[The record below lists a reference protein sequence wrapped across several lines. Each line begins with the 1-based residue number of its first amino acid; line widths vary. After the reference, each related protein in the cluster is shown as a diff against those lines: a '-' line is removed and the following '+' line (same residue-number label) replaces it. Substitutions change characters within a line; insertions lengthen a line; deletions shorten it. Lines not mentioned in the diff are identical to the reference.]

1 LPELITDR
9 KANTLKLLHSL
20 TSKVDPHNM
29 KDIHFV
35 QSTEPLEGGSLGRA
49 TRELSEALGIVGAES
64 KLVTNMGAGAGA
76 I

>member
-1 LPELITDR
+1 
-9 KANTLKLLHSL
+9 
-20 TSKVDPHNM
+20 M